1 MNFDNKYIESRVSF
15 VAKHYKPNTFDSQ
28 KGWEKLSASIP
39 ELGKAKRVRLF
50 PRLAA
55 AAAVVIF
62 VIGIGIL
69 LMPKSQKLV
78 AKADHT
84 QFTLPDSSHIEMQ
97 RGAELKY
104 EKDFGKTE
112 RRVSMTG
119 EISFDVA
126 RNEAKPFI
134 VSTPAAQIRVLGTEF
149 TVIADENE
157 TQLSVESGKVQ
168 FTPESPV
175 IPLLCTAGMRVHYA
189 ADTENIQVTSPGS
202 SMEINGKNKSLVFN
216 NSQLKDVALVL
227 SHFYNVQIEVPE
239 EESALTFTSSFTQ
252 KSVIEIIN
260 IINLT
265 LDAHL
270 TIKNP

>member
-1 MNFDNKYIESRVSF
+1 MKEMVEF
-15 VAKHYKPNTFDSQ
+15 VAKHYQPHAFDPQ

-39 ELGKAKRVRLF
+39 QLGKPKRVQLF
-50 PRLAA
+50 PIIAA

-62 VIGIGIL
+62 AIGIGIL
-69 LMPKSQKLV
+69 LMPRSETLV
-78 AKADHT
+78 ANADNT
-84 QFTLPDSSHIEMQ
+84 QFTLPDNSFIEMQ
-97 RGAELKY
+97 QGAELTYDKN
-104 EKDFGKTE
+104 FGDDE

-134 VSTPAAQIRVLGTEF
+134 VSTPTAQIQVLGTEF
-149 TVIADENE
+149 TVIADDNE
-157 TQLSVESGKVQ
+157 TRMSVESGKVQ
-168 FTPESPV
+168 FTPDSPV
-175 IPLLCTAGMRVHYA
+175 IPLLCTAGMTVHYTA
-189 ADTENIQVTSPGS
+189 ETGNVKVESADS
-202 SMEINGKNKSLVFN
+202 SMEINDKNRSLVFN

-227 SHFYNVQIEVPE
+227 SHFYDVNIELPQ

-265 LDAHL
+265 LDTNL
-270 TIKNP
+270 TINNP